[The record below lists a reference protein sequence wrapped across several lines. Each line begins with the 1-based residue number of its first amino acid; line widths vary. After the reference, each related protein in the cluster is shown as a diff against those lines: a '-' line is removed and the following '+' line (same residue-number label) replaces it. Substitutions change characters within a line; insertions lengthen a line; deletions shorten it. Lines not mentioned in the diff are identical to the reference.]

1 MLWAS
6 LCILCLLY
14 NQSVNNMILRMIL
27 VSTVLMLS
35 IGCGSSDPND
45 KNKLKD
51 VPQSELEVGE

>member
-1 MLWAS
+1 
-6 LCILCLLY
+6 
-14 NQSVNNMILRMIL
+14 MILRMIL
-27 VSTVLMLS
+27 VSVVLMLS